1 MMQAAPDQS
10 QPVHRG
16 RFILKHLGLTA
27 IVGFISFMLSAYF
40 ITLLLAIA
48 PLFAIPKANKTDR
61 ATYAI
66 STLLALVML
75 ACVFGLTLLLFVMA
89 LGNGNWR

>member
-1 MMQAAPDQS
+1 MMQSAPGQS
-10 QPVHRG
+10 QSVQRG

-27 IVGFISFMLSAYF
+27 IVGFISFMLNAYF
-40 ITLLLAIA
+40 IALLLAIA
-48 PLFAIPKANKTDR
+48 PLFAIPKANKKDR

-66 STLLALVML
+66 STLLALVLL
-75 ACVFGLTLLLFVMA
+75 ACVFGLTLLLFVVA